1 VHTIVKLL
9 CYPFVK
15 WAGGKT
21 QIIPQLFALAPP
33 KFDRYIEPFLGG
45 GALFFYLVSNKNKRF
60 TTYLSDINSEL
71 INSYIVVKDKVEKLI
86 ILLTQ
91 HEIAYK
97 KAPEE
102 YYYRLRDNYSPTDNI
117 ERAGLFYRT

>member
-1 VHTIVKLL
+1 
-9 CYPFVK
+9 
-15 WAGGKT
+15 
-21 QIIPQLFALAPP
+21 LFALAPP

-60 TTYLSDINSEL
+60 TAYLSDINSEL